1 MQKHMEQMKLCLLY
15 TSDAAD
21 EARKIIE
28 NVFCLVL
35 TAVEKEKILKINQF
49 GTFEVRE
56 TKERKI
62 VDPRGSGNLIHAK
75 PRKYIKF
82 RGSRATEKTL

>member
-1 MQKHMEQMKLCLLY
+1 MVKRDFIKFYAETY
-15 TSDAAD
+15 GTD
-21 EARKIIE
+21 EATIIE
-28 NVFCLVL
+28 NVFGLIL
-35 TAVEKEKILKINQF
+35 TAVEKEKILKINHF
-49 GTFEVRE
+49 GTFEIRE

>member
-1 MQKHMEQMKLCLLY
+1 MVKKDFIKFYAETY
-15 TSDAAD
+15 ETD
-21 EARKIIE
+21 EATARQNIE
-28 NVFCLVL
+28 NVFDLVL
-35 TAVEKEKILKINQF
+35 TVIEKEKCLKIKNF

-82 RGSRATEKTL
+82 KGSKSRETEL

>member
-1 MQKHMEQMKLCLLY
+1 MVKKDFIRLY
-15 TSDAAD
+15 AETYETD
-21 EARKIIE
+21 EATARQIIE

-82 RGSRATEKTL
+82 RGSRTTEKTL

>member
-1 MQKHMEQMKLCLLY
+1 MVKKDFIRLY
-15 TSDAAD
+15 AETYGTD
-21 EARKIIE
+21 EATARQIIE
-28 NVFCLVL
+28 NVFGLVL
-35 TAVEKEKILKINQF
+35 TAVEKEKILKINNF